1 MKNSQKKLIILTIF
15 GLLLN
20 IHVIN
25 AQTAKETEIYNLYDK
40 TVGKHNL
47 DSNNGVLYTNPYKTL
62 DDSYHIYF
70 SEDKFEKGTL
80 SYDGQIYFDT
90 SLKYDVYRD
99 IVILNPDGASELIGI
114 SLNKEKVES
123 FSLYNRKFVKL
134 IKEQYTLPNL
144 TTGYYEISENNK
156 DFILYIKHSKAIQ
169 KKVKEDGIYYEFKPN
184 SSYLLYYMK
193 NLYAVD
199 NKSDILKIFP
209 DQKKQINEFYLMN
222 REVRKSDT
230 NQFMK
235 NLMKHINNSLPNK
248 NK

>member
-1 MKNSQKKLIILTIF
+1 MKNSQKKVIILTIF
-15 GLLLN
+15 GLLLS
-20 IHVIN
+20 IHNIN

-47 DSNNGVLYTNPYKTL
+47 DSNNGALYTNPYKTS
-62 DDSYHIYF
+62 DDINHIYF
-70 SEDKFEKGTL
+70 SEDKFEKGSL
-80 SYDGQIYFDT
+80 FYDGQIYFDT

-99 IVILNPDGASELIGI
+99 VLILNPDGASDLIGI
-114 SLNKEKVES
+114 SLNKERVES

-134 IKEQYTLPNL
+134 NKEQFALPNL
-144 TTGYYEISENNK
+144 TTGYYEISANNN
-156 DFILYIKHSKAIQ
+156 DFILYIKHTKAIQ
-169 KKVKEDGIYYEFKPN
+169 KRVKEDGIFYEFKAN

-193 NLYAVD
+193 TLYAV
-199 NKSDILKIFP
+199 NSKSDILKIFP

-235 NLMKHINNSLPNK
+235 NLMKYINNSLPNK